1 MNKLIKGNI
10 KLVGAGPG
18 DPELITLKGIKAI
31 QQATY
36 ILYDA
41 LIHKD
46 LLDYNKRAIKM
57 YVGKRAGLHSILQR
71 DISLKMVT
79 LASQGE
85 RVVRLKGGDVFV
97 FGRANEELE
106 MAQNAKID
114 TEVIPGISSFS
125 GIAARHKIPLTQ
137 RGVAES
143 FWITTGTTSRGTV
156 SKDILPAA
164 KSSAT
169 VIVFMGLGNIGE
181 IISIFKRYKPL
192 NYPVAVIS
200 NGTLPNEKTLLSD
213 LEQIELQVIENEI
226 EAPAMLI
233 FGPIVKS
240 SIVQFKNQ
248 IHQIPAFI

>member
-18 DPELITLKGIKAI
+18 DPELITIKGIKAI

-46 LLDYNKRAIKM
+46 LLEYNKRAIKM

-106 MAQNAKID
+106 MAQNAKIE

-137 RGVAES
+137 RGIAES
-143 FWITTGTTSRGTV
+143 FWVTTGTTARGT
-156 SKDILPAA
+156 STQSAA
-164 KSSAT
+164 SHTAHALARATWLAVDCSVGAARSSSRRT
-169 VIVFMGLGNIGE
+169 VRTSAWPSPRWRLGCT
-181 IISIFKRYKPL
+181 R
-192 NYPVAVIS
+192 
-200 NGTLPNEKTLLSD
+200 LS
-213 LEQIELQVIENEI
+213 ECTRPPS
-226 EAPAMLI
+226 A
-233 FGPIVKS
+233 
-240 SIVQFKNQ
+240 
-248 IHQIPAFI
+248 

>member
-18 DPELITLKGIKAI
+18 DPELITVKGIKAI
-31 QQATY
+31 RQATF

-46 LLDYNKRAIKM
+46 LLAFNQRAVKI
-57 YVGKRAGLHSILQR
+57 YVGKRAGSHAMLQR
-71 DISLKMVT
+71 DISLKMMT
-79 LASQGE
+79 LARQGE

-106 MAQNAKID
+106 MARNAKID
-114 TEVIPGISSFS
+114 TEVIPGISSFN

-143 FWITTGTTSRGTV
+143 FWVTTGTTANGTM
-156 SKDILPAA
+156 SKDILSAA

-169 VIVFMGLGNIGE
+169 VIVFMGLGQISE
-181 IISIFKRYKPL
+181 IVSVFKRYKPL
-192 NYPVAVIS
+192 DYPVAVIS
-200 NGTLPNEKTLLSD
+200 NGTLPNEKTVLSD
-213 LEQIELQVIENEI
+213 LEQVEFQVLENKMV
-226 EAPAMLI
+226 APAMFI
-233 FGPIVKS
+233 FGPIVNA

-248 IHQIPAFI
+248 VKQLSTLV